1 MFPILPSAI
10 AILICGVSGAIIAWM
25 AVDALGWTGVGG
37 AVATAFLGMVSATLL
52 WIAGVSTVKVLGW
65 GKKQ

>member
-1 MFPILPSAI
+1 MISILPSAI

-52 WIAGVSTVKVLGW
+52 WVAGVSTVKALGLRR
-65 GKKQ
+65 K